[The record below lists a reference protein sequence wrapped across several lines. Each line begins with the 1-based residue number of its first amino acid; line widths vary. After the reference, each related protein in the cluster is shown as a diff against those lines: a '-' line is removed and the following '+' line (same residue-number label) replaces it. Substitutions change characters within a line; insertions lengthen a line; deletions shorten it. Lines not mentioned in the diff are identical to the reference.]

1 MEYEWD
7 SVKSK
12 ANARKHGVKFADAV
26 IALEDEFAIT
36 IADPDSKD
44 EVRFVS
50 LGMDAN
56 GRVLVTVFTH
66 RDDAVR
72 IISSR
77 IASKG
82 ERKRYGEI
90 S

>member
-66 RDDAVR
+66 RDDAVQ

>member
-36 IADPDSKD
+36 IADPESKD

>member
-12 ANARKHGVKFADAV
+12 ANARKHGVQFADTV
-26 IALEDEFAIT
+26 IALEDELAIT

-50 LGMDAN
+50 LGMDAI

-82 ERKRYGEI
+82 ERKRYGEN

>member
-1 MEYEWD
+1 
-7 SVKSK
+7 
-12 ANARKHGVKFADAV
+12 
-26 IALEDEFAIT
+26 T
-36 IADPDSKD
+36 IADPESKD